1 MIVLGEVSLI
11 PAETGLPGSLGRK
24 LRKVLF
30 FPHCA
35 DPEYMVLSSHKRNL
49 KNESN

>member
-11 PAETGLPGSLGRK
+11 PAETGLLGGLGRK
-24 LRKVLF
+24 LRKVHF
-30 FPHCA
+30 
-35 DPEYMVLSSHKRNL
+35 VLIVQILSTQCCLHTNL